1 MWKSGKPCLKVARD
15 EKLVFIECV
24 GHHEGK
30 PGVLIHGK
38 GGREGLGAVH
48 APKGYINNLGM
59 AFVRASYMGTAVA
72 TKKPGAVV

>member
-1 MWKSGKPCLKVARD
+1 M
-15 EKLVFIECV
+15 

-38 GGREGLGAVH
+38 GGGEGLGAVH
-48 APKGYINNLGM
+48 TPKRDINNLGM
-59 AFVRASYMGTAVA
+59 AFVRASYVGTAVA